1 MTKKLKALPAVA
13 IIAVVC
19 LFDLWQVN
27 KNYLNDGMFRSDSI
41 KEETH
46 AKTPLDD
53 YLLQDKTLDYRVLN
67 MPYDDRQ
74 LSTVFNENQ
83 TSYYHKSVGGYHAAK
98 MQRYQ
103 DLIDSCIVREM
114 MAINYYAPQINY
126 QLDSIDSDMI
136 MPVLNMLNT
145 RYVVV
150 KTDKGLMPMLNSHTC
165 GNAWFVDKVSYVG
178 TAKEELAA
186 LNETEL
192 RHEAVADKQF
202 EKILGQ
208 AAAQDST
215 SSVQL
220 ESYEP
225 NHLVELDFH
234 PATIKTTETV
244 AYVAMVILVLLLLG
258 IIFIEWRKSKKS
270 SKA

>member
-1 MTKKLKALPAVA
+1 M
-13 IIAVVC
+13 
-19 LFDLWQVN
+19 
-27 KNYLNDGMFRSDSI
+27 
-41 KEETH
+41 
-46 AKTPLDD
+46 
-53 YLLQDKTLDYRVLN
+53 
-67 MPYDDRQ
+67 
-74 LSTVFNENQ
+74 
-83 TSYYHKSVGGYHAAK
+83 
-98 MQRYQ
+98 
-103 DLIDSCIVREM
+103 
-114 MAINYYAPQINY
+114 
-126 QLDSIDSDMI
+126 
-136 MPVLNMLNT
+136 
-145 RYVVV
+145 
-150 KTDKGLMPMLNSHTC
+150 
-165 GNAWFVDKVSYVG
+165 SYVG

-225 NHLVELDFH
+225 NHLVYNVESKTGGVLVFSEIYYPSWTATVDGKPVELGRVNYVLRAIHIDGGKHKVELDFH